1 MIRSPMRPIAMPSAS
16 AGATGSATWKNR
28 YPWRRTRGTFTITA
42 PAMPPSSEMP
52 PSQIFSM
59 STNESNSATWAIT

>member
-28 YPWRRTRGTFTITA
+28 YPSRRTRGTFTMTA
-42 PAMPPSSEMP
+42 PAMPPRSEMP
-52 PSQIFSM
+52 PSQILSM
-59 STNESNSATWAIT
+59 PTTESNSET